1 MVSLAG
7 AWGGTVIALQALT
20 AREVDIVNGGPPI
33 HISDVFARQ
42 MESVYWLMPE
52 EDAFGDEIVATV
64 NLTAKDGVSAVGLQ
78 TKFYFTPTD
87 Q

>member
-7 AWGGTVIALQALT
+7 AWGGTVIAFQALL
-20 AREVDIVNGGPPI
+20 AREVDFVTLIPI
-33 HISDVFARQ
+33 HLLGLPSRH
-42 MESVYWLMPE
+42 MESAYWLMPE

-64 NLTAKDGVSAVGLQ
+64 NLTAKDGVSAVGFQ

-87 Q
+87 R